1 MTRRLTLA
9 IIGTAVA
16 ALFLA
21 GAVTLA
27 LAALGDR
34 RATERDLRKESVEI
48 ADQFTRGNIQA
59 SLGDQTTGAASR
71 FLQTVRKLLRNDGI
85 ELLVV
90 GAAGR
95 VSGTLPAGVPA
106 AAVPVTALGNGVVS
120 GHRGRLVWAAAG
132 QSRPASTVVI
142 VVTRRSGNG
151 LAGATRW
158 FLLSAAGTIGLGA
171 VVASRLSR
179 RLTQPVKEAD
189 EAARRIAAGELS
201 ARVAEPPS
209 AQDDELADLARSI
222 NAMAARL
229 ERSQGLE
236 QSFLMSVSH
245 DLRTPLTSIRG
256 YAEAITDGAT
266 KDPAWAAGVILSES
280 KRLERLV
287 RDLLD
292 LSKLQSH
299 SFSLQPRPL
308 DLTAAAATA
317 IDGFQPD
324 AEAAGIT
331 VGWQAPPMPVP
342 VVADPDRLAQVL
354 ANLIENASK
363 FARLSVKVG
372 VGAAADVAMVWIDD
386 DGPGIASADL
396 PHVFERLYV
405 SRHEPVRKE
414 SGSGLGLAIVH
425 ELVLAM
431 NGTVTA
437 EAAPTGGARFVVRL
451 PLRR

>member
-34 RATERDLRKESVEI
+34 RTAERDVRKEAVDI
-48 ADQFTRGNIQA
+48 ADQFVRGNIQTN
-59 SLGDQTTGAASR
+59 LGDQATGAANR
-71 FLQTVRKLLRNDGI
+71 FLQTLRKLLRNDGI
-85 ELLVV
+85 ELLVI
-90 GAAGR
+90 GPNGR
-95 VSGTLPAGVPA
+95 ITGTLPPGVPA
-106 AAVPVTALGNGVVS
+106 KAPVATLGNGVVS

-132 QSRPASTVVI
+132 QTRPASTVVV

-158 FLLSAAGTIGLGA
+158 FLLSAAGTIALGA
-171 VVASRLSR
+171 VVAARLSR
-179 RLTQPVKEAD
+179 RLTRPVKAAD
-189 EAARRIAAGELS
+189 EAARRIAAGELG
-201 ARVAEPPS
+201 ARVAEPP
-209 AQDDELADLARSI
+209 ADQQDELADLARSI
-222 NAMAARL
+222 NAMADHL
-229 ERSQGLE
+229 QRSQGLE

-324 AEAAGIT
+324 ADATGIK
-331 VGWQAPPMPVP
+331 VGWLTPTVPVP

-363 FARLSVKVG
+363 YARADVKIG
-372 VGAAADVAMVWIDD
+372 VTAAAQTAMVWVDD
-386 DGPGIASADL
+386 DGPGITAADL

-405 SRHEPVRKE
+405 SRHEPARKE

-425 ELVLAM
+425 DLVVAM
-431 NGTVTA
+431 GGTVSA
-437 EAAPTGGARFVVRL
+437 EAAPSGGARFVVRL
-451 PLRR
+451 PLRA